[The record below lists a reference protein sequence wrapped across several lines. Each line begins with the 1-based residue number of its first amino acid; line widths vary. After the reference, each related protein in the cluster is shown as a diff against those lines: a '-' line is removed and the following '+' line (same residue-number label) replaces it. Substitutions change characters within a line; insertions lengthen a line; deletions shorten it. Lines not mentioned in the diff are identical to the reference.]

1 MAETKI
7 IGRKKEIKPT
17 KKWENSVFIML
28 ENYNRRK
35 DVRQIYK

>member
-1 MAETKI
+1 MTKTKI

-35 DVRQIYK
+35 NVRQIYK

>member
-1 MAETKI
+1 MAKTKI

-17 KKWENSVFIML
+17 KKWENAVFVML

-35 DVRQIYK
+35 DVKQVYK